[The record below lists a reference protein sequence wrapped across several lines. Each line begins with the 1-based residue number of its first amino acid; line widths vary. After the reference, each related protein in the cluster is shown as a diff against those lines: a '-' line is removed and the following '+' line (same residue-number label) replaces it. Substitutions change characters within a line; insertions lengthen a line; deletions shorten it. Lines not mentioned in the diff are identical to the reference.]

1 MTKGTAKTKA
11 AAGKEAS
18 ALDFESAMASL
29 EALVEKLESG
39 ELALADSLEQFE
51 RGVAL
56 SRQCQALLEQAQ
68 LKVTQLTQADDPN
81 TERVFDP
88 DT

>member
-1 MTKGTAKTKA
+1 MSKATTKA
-11 AAGKEAS
+11 KGSE
-18 ALDFESAMASL
+18 LDFESALAKL

-39 ELALADSLEQFE
+39 ELALAESLAQFE

-56 SRQCQALLEQAQ
+56 SRQCQTLLDQAQ

-81 TERVFDP
+81 SERPFD
-88 DT
+88 DAS